1 MKNRIRKFNWHTEKQ
16 LTDYKSF
23 TIKPISSSFQ
33 KWEKKLQIG
42 KITVKTCPYIHNMNI
57 DQIID
62 SIYPLPEN
70 SKTALKMNIA
80 EVTRPKGH
88 LLFKADK
95 IESNIYFIKKGLV
108 RAYTDQNDN
117 EITYWFGKEGQ
128 TVISMK
134 SYVADQKS
142 YENIELLE
150 DSELY
155 ALKAKDLQK
164 LFNEDIHI
172 ANWGRKFAEQE
183 LVIMEERFISRQFQT
198 ATERYKQLLKN
209 DPDLIQRVQLGH
221 IASYLGITQV
231 SLSRI
236 RAEIR

>member
-1 MKNRIRKFNWHTEKQ
+1 MGEIFANRENLCE
-16 LTDYKSF
+16 
-23 TIKPISSSFQ
+23 
-33 KWEKKLQIG
+33 
-42 KITVKTCPYIHNMNI
+42 TCTYIHEMNI

-62 SIYPLPEN
+62 SIHPLPEA
-70 SKTALKMNIA
+70 SRSALKENIA
-80 EVTRPKGH
+80 EVTYPKGH
-88 LLFKADK
+88 LLFRAGK
-95 IESNIYFIKKGLV
+95 IETNIYFIKKGLV
-108 RAYTDQNDN
+108 RACTDQEDN

-134 SYVADQKS
+134 SYVGNQKG

-150 DSELY
+150 DGELY
-155 ALKAKDLQK
+155 VLKAKDLQK
-164 LFNEDIHI
+164 LFNEDIYI

-209 DPDLIQRVQLGH
+209 DPGLIQRVQLGH